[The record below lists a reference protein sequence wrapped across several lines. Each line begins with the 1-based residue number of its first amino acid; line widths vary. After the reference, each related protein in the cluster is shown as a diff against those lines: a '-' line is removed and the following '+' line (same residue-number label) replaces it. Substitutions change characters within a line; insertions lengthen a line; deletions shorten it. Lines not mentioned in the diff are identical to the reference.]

1 MIRKEVIFIV
11 RAINYMATN
20 RRYGT
25 SDALTNLP
33 NDHRVKKIKKIDRI
47 LKNLKESEKKSI
59 MRIIKSGALLTA
71 GSVSSV
77 RNPESFDID
86 AAAGWMNYINNY
98 VIDILIAYD
107 ITTFEELE
115 KEVTKQDYRDAK
127 RILPIMGA
135 SSITDKDADII
146 SKKYDMDKEEV
157 VDTRKGGLGKK
168 VQILYRGL
176 RDMSAKSL
184 VWLTKKKS
192 TWNLT
197 RGVSTSFDETTSR
210 NFAAK
215 RGGYRILI
223 TIQNPNRIGFQFD
236 DLSKYKNEDEII
248 FSGNLLVKDDWK
260 LTYRS
265 PPNKRKKYQAIAKD
279 GDVEIWTEDVLITSS
294 GADIKVS
301 INGRYSEKI
310 SVSLKGDGHKMVE
323 DLLDNN
329 LAIEVKH
336 HRIPGGVARVKIGTL
351 KTNTWLYVNTIVES
365 KNEN

>member
-77 RNPESFDID
+77 RDPESFNVDK
-86 AAAGWMNYINNY
+86 AAGWMNYMNNY

-135 SSITDKDADII
+135 SSITDKDVDII
-146 SKKYDMDKEEV
+146 SRKYGMDKEEV
-157 VDTRKGGLGKK
+157 IDTRKGGLGKK

-192 TWNLT
+192 TWDLT
-197 RGVSTSFDETTSR
+197 RGVSTSFDKNTSI

-223 TIQNPNRIGFQFD
+223 TMQNNNRVGFQFD
-236 DLSKYKNEDEII
+236 DLSKYRNEDEII
-248 FSGNLLVKDDWK
+248 FSGNLLIKDDWK

-265 PPNKRKKYQAIAKD
+265 PPNKRKKYQAIARD
-279 GDVEIWTEDVLITSS
+279 GNVEIWTENVLITSS
-294 GADIKVS
+294 GAEINVS
-301 INGRYSEKI
+301 VNGKYADKI
-310 SVSLKGDGHKMVE
+310 PVSLKGDGHQMVK

-329 LAIEVKH
+329 LAIEVKDP
-336 HRIPGGVARVKIGTL
+336 RVPGGVAKVKIGTL
-351 KTNTWLYVNTIVES
+351 KTNTWLYVNAVVES
-365 KNEN
+365 KNED